1 MCSWTCCAG
10 LQWMCFWGSWWL
22 CCSMCKSSRRRWF
35 TVCVAVWKH
44 VCPCEADGAKYVAW
58 CVGNE
63 CFQYLLCKYWCC
75 CIDVRWR
82 YTALL
87 VAVHHRVVGACV
99 LIAGED
105 VRDYNDARTSALA
118 CLAIELCMSF
128 LLIYLVLSAFLFACM
143 SFALIPGILL
153 SSLTMWS
160 NMPFPTCEP
169 KDVMENLAFAHM
181 PSMFLKMTK
190 VLLYCLHENAASR
203 LSATTCRCMLESLL
217 AFATSVPFLPEVLQP
232 SVSANGFDAFWIV
245 SSAAEHWRT
254 DANIRV
260 NCYGLLQY

>member
-1 MCSWTCCAG
+1 M
-10 LQWMCFWGSWWL
+10 
-22 CCSMCKSSRRRWF
+22 
-35 TVCVAVWKH
+35 
-44 VCPCEADGAKYVAW
+44 
-58 CVGNE
+58 
-63 CFQYLLCKYWCC
+63 
-75 CIDVRWR
+75 
-82 YTALL
+82 
-87 VAVHHRVVGACV
+87 VGACV

-169 KDVMENLAFAHM
+169 KDVMENLAFARM

-203 LSATTCRCMLESLL
+203 LPATTCRCMLESLL
-217 AFATSVPFLPEVLQP
+217 AFATSVPFLPKVLLP
-232 SVSANGFDAFWIV
+232 SVSANGFRCLLDYFI
-245 SSAAEHWRT
+245 SSRALENRCEYSRQLSRLT
-254 DANIRV
+254 SVLI
-260 NCYGLLQY
+260 LLQREAFPINIFEGFHIFFSFFQEILNELRVVSKICEPFFMMKKIPSGAKN